1 MDGNAVLTGLR
12 ATGADRLLRHEA
24 RAVLGV
30 DSNAVLTGLRA
41 AGADRLRCHKAG
53 AVLGVDGNAVL
64 TGLRATGTDRLRLGA
79 AGQHIDLCRGRAA
92 APMVGGFGGN
102 GGGKRICSRRFTVV
116 AAAPRHRDVQHRAGD
131 VARLVTGKPE
141 VFAARDGAIQSVR
154 QLPVCVVD
162 GVDGLFACLYQRISV
177 LRSHIAVPVIVKAR

>member
-1 MDGNAVLTGLR
+1 MDGNAVLTGLC
-12 ATGADRLLRHEA
+12 AAGADRLLRH
-24 RAVLGV
+24 
-30 DSNAVLTGLRA
+30 
-41 AGADRLRCHKAG
+41 KAG
-53 AVLGVDGNAVL
+53 AILGVDGNAVL
-64 TGLRATGTDRLRLGA
+64 TGLCAAGADRLRLVLLLGA

-141 VFAARDGAIQSVR
+141 VFTARDGAIQPVR

-162 GVDGLFACLYQRISV
+162 GVDGLFARLYQRISV